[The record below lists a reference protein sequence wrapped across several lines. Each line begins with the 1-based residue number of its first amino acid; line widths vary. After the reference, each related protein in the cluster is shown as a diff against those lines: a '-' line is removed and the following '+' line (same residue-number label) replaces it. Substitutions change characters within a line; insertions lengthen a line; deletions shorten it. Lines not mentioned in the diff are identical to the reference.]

1 MKTVFDKE
9 YKAKFKAAGLLD
21 RRHHCSKV
29 RMSHVCTYVHT
40 RVYVCTYVRLYI
52 HVCRYVHTRAYVCT
66 YIDRHSGGYEHNT
79 CVCVYVC
86 IIYICMHTHTY
97 THTHACI

>member
-40 RVYVCTYVRLYI
+40 RVYVCTYTCVRMYI
-52 HVCRYVHTRAYVCT
+52 RTFVHTRV
-66 YIDRHSGGYEHNT
+66 
-79 CVCVYVC
+79 
-86 IIYICMHTHTY
+86 
-97 THTHACI
+97 